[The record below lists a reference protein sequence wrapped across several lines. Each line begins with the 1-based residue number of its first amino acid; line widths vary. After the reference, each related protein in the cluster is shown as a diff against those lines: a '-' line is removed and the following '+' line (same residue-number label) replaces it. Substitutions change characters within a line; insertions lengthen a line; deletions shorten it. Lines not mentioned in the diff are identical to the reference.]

1 MSTDWSKYST
11 PMNTRDRAR
20 NPDRNGVISLGVG
33 AVRAIPQV
41 VGHSP
46 IASNRAHTDV
56 AGEKS
61 TEVRA
66 MLRRIAVWELPVAA
80 VGP

>member
-11 PMNTRDRAR
+11 PPETRIRAR
-20 NPDRNGVISLGVG
+20 KPQHNGVIRLHVG
-33 AVRAIPQV
+33 AVRAVPQV
-41 VGHSP
+41 VEHAP
-46 IASNRAHTDV
+46 TAVNRAHTDV

-66 MLRRIAVWELPVAA
+66 MLRRIAVWEIAA
-80 VGP
+80 PSMAD